1 MSKVIVLDTHIWI
14 WLITQEFERFP
25 AHWCDQ
31 IYAADEVGISPV
43 SCYEV
48 AVAYKKGRLEL
59 PCPVNEWLHEAL
71 TPTGISLMPL
81 NAEVAC
87 QAVNLSAIHQDPFD
101 RIIIATA
108 LVYQGQL
115 ASVDR
120 QFTRYPELTDY
131 LMR

>member
-1 MSKVIVLDTHIWI
+1 
-14 WLITQEFERFP
+14 
-25 AHWCDQ
+25 
-31 IYAADEVGISPV
+31 
-43 SCYEV
+43 
-48 AVAYKKGRLEL
+48 
-59 PCPVNEWLHEAL
+59 
-71 TPTGISLMPL
+71 MPL

-87 QAVNLSAIHQDPFD
+87 QAVNLSAIHKDPFD